1 MGRGKGKGKKQTA
14 RDDADSG
21 EEEKF
26 PAHKRRGRPQKPLK
40 NEMED
45 EETEKIEDDGKDAK
59 SSITIK
65 DKNDQAATDN
75 GRKRKRPS
83 QVKENSSPVKEE
95 NGSGAKSSTVTDD
108 SIKSVGFR
116 QNGNRRK
123 SKPRRAAEAGVE
135 CNTCIYAEGSLKM
148 LQV

>member
-1 MGRGKGKGKKQTA
+1 MGRGRGKGKKRTA

-21 EEEKF
+21 EEEKL

-40 NEMED
+40 NEGKED
-45 EETEKIEDDGKDAK
+45 GETKKIEDDGENAK
-59 SSITIK
+59 SLITNK
-65 DKNDQAATDN
+65 DTMDQAATDN
-75 GRKRKRPS
+75 GRKRKRSLP
-83 QVKENSSPVKEE
+83 VKQDSSPVKED
-95 NGSGAKSSTVTDD
+95 NGSGGKLSTVTDD

-135 CNTCIYAEGSLKM
+135 CK
-148 LQV
+148 